1 MLKYKINPFFV
12 LILGALGI
20 AFSPIFVRFSDVDP
34 IMTAFY
40 RIFLSLPFFLLF
52 SSSGIIEK
60 IKFPEIK
67 NYYFVFFFSGLFF
80 ALDLI
85 CWHWS
90 IKMTTVSKATF
101 LSNLAPVV
109 VILFSYFFLK
119 EKFTKFF
126 YIAAGL
132 SLGGMT
138 LLLGESF
145 QFNKNQFFGDLLGVL
160 TAVWYG
166 SYIITISQ
174 LRKKYNTTSIMFIS
188 GVITSIILIV
198 ISIIFEQ
205 QLIPQT
211 INSIIILFLLAFIC
225 QFLGQAFIA
234 YALAFL
240 PASTSSLTLLI
251 QPIAATVLGYLFF
264 QEKLN
269 SIQFFGCILILI
281 GIYIARAKNK

>member
-1 MLKYKINPFFV
+1 
-12 LILGALGI
+12 
-20 AFSPIFVRFSDVDP
+20 
-34 IMTAFY
+34 
-40 RIFLSLPFFLLF
+40 
-52 SSSGIIEK
+52 
-60 IKFPEIK
+60 
-67 NYYFVFFFSGLFF
+67 
-80 ALDLI
+80 
-85 CWHWS
+85 
-90 IKMTTVSKATF
+90 
-101 LSNLAPVV
+101 
-109 VILFSYFFLK
+109 
-119 EKFTKFF
+119 
-126 YIAAGL
+126 
-132 SLGGMT
+132 MT

-145 QFNKNQFFGDLLGVL
+145 QFNKDQFFGDLLGVL

-188 GVITSIILIV
+188 GVITSIILIFV
-198 ISIIFEQ
+198 SIIFEQ

-211 INSIIILFLLAFIC
+211 INSIIVLFLLAFVC

-234 YALAFL
+234 YALAYL

-251 QPIAATVLGYLFF
+251 QPIAATILGYLFF